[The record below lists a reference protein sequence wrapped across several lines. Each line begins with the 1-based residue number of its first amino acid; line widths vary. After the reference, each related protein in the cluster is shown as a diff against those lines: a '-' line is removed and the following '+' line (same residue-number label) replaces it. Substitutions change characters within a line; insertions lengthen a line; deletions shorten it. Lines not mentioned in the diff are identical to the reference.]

1 MNLKLK
7 FALLFSLIVTVI
19 LISSVSVIYY
29 LYANT
34 RTEDYNKRLW
44 AEAVQNYQLFY
55 GVDDMDKKI
64 LHEIDNYSP
73 GNLIELNTVIIDKSY
88 HIVFTNPETLQYKID
103 YNLLNTIRNKREF
116 YFSQDDR
123 EAVGI
128 YFSDARHECFVITS
142 ANDRYGKRRL
152 ERLQLISGFV
162 VLGAFVLTC
171 IAALIFV
178 NQITK
183 PLTRLGN
190 QMQRIN
196 ENNLTERVTIG
207 SGSEELVQIASNF
220 NDMLKRLEAGFE
232 FQKSFVHHASHELRT
247 PLANML
253 AQTEAALRRDITV
266 EEAKDVLL
274 SLREDQQELIE
285 LTNSLLLL
293 SQYEK
298 ISYSVDWPRV
308 RLDEILYD
316 TIALVKRIYPAIN
329 VSLEFAYLPENDL
342 YLSIQGN
349 DALLRSAFRNL
360 IKNAFQYS
368 DDKNVSIIIEADR
381 DVINI
386 HFVNKG
392 KVLAQNEQER
402 LFIPFFRGENAMRKR
417 GFGLGLSIVK
427 RIILLHKGTVSYT
440 VEADDENRFTVSFGK
455 QA

>member
-7 FALLFSLIVTVI
+7 FALLFSLIVTAI

-55 GVDDMDKKI
+55 GIQDLDVKT
-64 LHEIDNYSP
+64 LHEIDRYSP
-73 GNLIELNTVIIDKSY
+73 GNLIEVNTVIIDKTY
-88 HIVFTNPETLQYKID
+88 HVVFANPESLQYKID
-103 YNLLNTIRNKREF
+103 YNLINTIRSKGEY

-123 EAVGI
+123 EVVGI
-128 YFSDARHECFVITS
+128 YFPDERHECFVITS

-178 NQITK
+178 KQITK

-196 ENNLTERVTIG
+196 ENNLTERVKIS

-266 EEAKDVLL
+266 EDAKDVLL

-285 LTNSLLLL
+285 
-293 SQYEK
+293 
-298 ISYSVDWPRV
+298 
-308 RLDEILYD
+308 
-316 TIALVKRIYPAIN
+316 
-329 VSLEFAYLPENDL
+329 
-342 YLSIQGN
+342 
-349 DALLRSAFRNL
+349 
-360 IKNAFQYS
+360 
-368 DDKNVSIIIEADR
+368 
-381 DVINI
+381 
-386 HFVNKG
+386 
-392 KVLAQNEQER
+392 
-402 LFIPFFRGENAMRKR
+402 
-417 GFGLGLSIVK
+417 
-427 RIILLHKGTVSYT
+427 
-440 VEADDENRFTVSFGK
+440 
-455 QA
+455 